1 MATMGNQKENN
12 QSTKKEKISTPI
24 VDGAVVDEDEI
35 IKEFVTSIPDDIW
48 MELALTQRRELY
60 KICAALS
67 LDLHFIKHESTS
79 NR

>member
-1 MATMGNQKENN
+1 MATMGNKKQSN
-12 QSTKKEKISTPI
+12 QSTKKEKNSTSS

>member
-1 MATMGNQKENN
+1 MGNQQENN
-12 QSTKKEKISTPI
+12 QSTKKEKVSTSSM
-24 VDGAVVDEDEI
+24 DGEVVSEEEA
-35 IKEFVTSIPDDIW
+35 IKEFVDSIPDDIW

-67 LDLHFIKHESTS
+67 LDLHLIKHESTS

>member
-1 MATMGNQKENN
+1 M
-12 QSTKKEKISTPI
+12 
-24 VDGAVVDEDEI
+24 DGAVVDEDEI

-67 LDLHFIKHESTS
+67 LDLQLIEEGNNESTS

>member
-1 MATMGNQKENN
+1 MATMGNKKQSN
-12 QSTKKEKISTPI
+12 QSTKKEKIITPI

>member
-1 MATMGNQKENN
+1 M
-12 QSTKKEKISTPI
+12 
-24 VDGAVVDEDEI
+24 DGEVVSEEEA
-35 IKEFVTSIPDDIW
+35 IKEFVDSIPDDIW

-67 LDLHFIKHESTS
+67 LDLHLIKHESTS

>member
-1 MATMGNQKENN
+1 M
-12 QSTKKEKISTPI
+12 
-24 VDGAVVDEDEI
+24 DGAVVDEDEI

>member
-1 MATMGNQKENN
+1 MATMGNQQENN
-12 QSTKKEKISTPI
+12 QSTKKEKVSTSSM
-24 VDGAVVDEDEI
+24 DGEVVSEEEA
-35 IKEFVTSIPDDIW
+35 IKEFVDSIPDDIW

-67 LDLHFIKHESTS
+67 LDLHLIKHESTS